1 MFCRRAT
8 AKRRF
13 VTHFSHFV
21 TQRYSAQ
28 TLQIVIM
35 NGEATK
41 PRRNKNNN

>member
-1 MFCRRAT
+1 MFCRHA
-8 AKRRF
+8 AVKRRF
-13 VTHFSHFV
+13 VMYFSHFV
-21 TQRYSAQ
+21 TQRCSAQ